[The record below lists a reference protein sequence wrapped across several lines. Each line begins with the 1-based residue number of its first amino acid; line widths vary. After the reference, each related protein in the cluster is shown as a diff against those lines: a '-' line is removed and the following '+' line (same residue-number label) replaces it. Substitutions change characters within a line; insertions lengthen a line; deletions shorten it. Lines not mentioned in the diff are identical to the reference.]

1 MTRQAIA
8 QTAGKILTF
17 ESAIEKIAES
27 RDRGEKIIL
36 AQGAF
41 DIVHVGHLLYLR
53 LSKTFADKLF
63 VGLDTDEDI
72 KINKGQHRPYNPLYD
87 RLDLLSEL
95 HHVDYAFPLLAAGE
109 YRNIDTY
116 TERLA
121 LLKPDMLAVSHF
133 DPLLENKRISADK
146 AGVEMVVIN
155 DIWVNSTTNLAQ
167 KMGLER

>member
-17 ESAIEKIAES
+17 ESAIEKIAEF
-27 RDRGEKIIL
+27 RDGGEKIIL

-53 LSKTFADKLF
+53 LSRTFGNKLF
-63 VGLDTDEDI
+63 VGLDPDEDI
-72 KINKGQHRPYNPLYD
+72 KINKGTHRPYNPLHD

-95 HHVDYAFPLLAAGE
+95 HHVDYVFPLLAAGG
-109 YRNIDTY
+109 YQNIDAY
-116 TERLA
+116 SERLS

-133 DPLLENKRISADK
+133 DPLLENKKISAGK
-146 AGVEMVVIN
+146 AGVEVIVIN
-155 DIWVNSTTNLAQ
+155 DLWVNSTTNLAQ
-167 KMGLER
+167 RIGLE